1 MKFAIYTKGERYF
14 PKEDLIN
21 LQKLSYECG
30 FDMVFNRDFVKYSE
44 VNYGVN
50 LNSYTTSADID
61 ADFVLSFGGDGT
73 FLHCVTMLE
82 ARDIPILGVNSGRLG
97 FLSSVGKDD
106 FVNAI
111 RSILRDD
118 YIIEKRSM
126 IEVDGDFEEQG
137 IYPHLFNEFTIQ
149 KSELNMVDIA
159 LEINSQKVATVAADG
174 MIVSTPSGSTAYS
187 LSTGG
192 AILSPACKTFIITP
206 IAPHNLTMRPIVV
219 DESATIT
226 MRVTSRI
233 GECYATLDNRAYKIK
248 SGAKFNLKLSPYNV
262 SIVKLGDS
270 SFFETLRK
278 KLMWGSPAKY

>member
-14 PKEDLIN
+14 PREDLVN
-21 LQKLSYECG
+21 LQKLAEECG
-30 FDMVFNRDFVKYSE
+30 FEMVFNHDFVKYSAE
-44 VNYGVN
+44 NYN
-50 LNSYTTSADID
+50 IRLNSYSSAADID

-82 ARDIPILGVNSGRLG
+82 SKEIPILGVNSGRLG
-97 FLSSVGKDD
+97 FLSSVGRED
-106 FVNAI
+106 FVGAI
-111 RSILRDD
+111 RAILDGC
-118 YIIEKRSM
+118 YVIEKRSM
-126 IEVDGDFEEQG
+126 IEVDGDFESDEV
-137 IYPHLFNEFTIQ
+137 YPHLFNEFTIQ
-149 KSELNMVDIA
+149 KSELNMVDIT
-159 LEINSQKVATVAADG
+159 LEINSQKVATIAADG

-192 AILSPACKTFIITP
+192 AILSPTCKAFIITP

-219 DESATIT
+219 DETAKIT
-226 MRVTSRI
+226 MCVSSRI

-248 SGAKFNLKLSPYNV
+248 SGSKFNLKLSPYQVN
-262 SIVKLGDS
+262 IVKLEDN